1 MSVKRKIARQK
12 AWQELPSEAR
22 RYGARHTKTDPVAIA
37 KCLMRISH
45 TAKGAGKIDYAHS
58 SQDAARAFQAGY
70 IWDMP
75 LLG

>member
-1 MSVKRKIARQK
+1 MSIKRKIARKQ

-37 KCLMRISH
+37 KCLMRMSH
-45 TAKGAGKIDYAHS
+45 TEGAGKIDSAHS